1 MFVFDVFSF
10 SPLHH
15 SVPIPCIRLH
25 PTAVIYHDAL
35 AADVFILKLYFID
48 QTFHMLHVHLLAS
61 PPPQNPFHTLIH
73 FLCSADLL
81 TCIL

>member
-15 SVPIPCIRLH
+15 SVPILCIRLH

-48 QTFHMLHVHLLAS
+48 QISHMLHVHLLAS
-61 PPPQNPFHTLIH
+61 PPKSFPH
-73 FLCSADLL
+73 FNSFSL
-81 TCIL
+81 